1 MCLKVLKP
9 TKKPINKPF
18 GSEIPTPKINTIY
31 LLKMPGSAVAQTCN
45 LSTQETESG
54 ALQQAYGCPR
64 WHSVSG
70 QPGLKT
76 KQSKQKTKHTT
87 KNATHKWYSTGHFN
101 LVK

>member
-1 MCLKVLKP
+1 
-9 TKKPINKPF
+9 
-18 GSEIPTPKINTIY
+18 
-31 LLKMPGSAVAQTCN
+31 MPGSAVAQTCN

-76 KQSKQKTKHTT
+76 KQSKQKTKRTT
-87 KNATHKWYSTGHFN
+87 KTYHSQMELNRSFQLSKIITEIS
-101 LVK
+101 